1 VKALQGV
8 DGHVEWVEAERPACD
23 AGQVRIRVAAA
34 GLNRADLLQMKGLY
48 PPPPGASPYMGL
60 ECAGVVEEVGAGAD
74 WRVGDRVCALLA
86 SGAMAEEVVVD
97 ARHVLPVPEGLSLH
111 EAAALPE
118 VYATAWLNIFQL
130 GGVKAGEKV
139 LVHAGAS
146 GVGSAAIQLCKA
158 FGSPVWV
165 SVGSPDR
172 LAYCEALG
180 AAGGVVRNENLD
192 ALEGF
197 GPFDVILDPVGASY
211 GELNLKL
218 LARDGRWVII
228 GLMGGRKF
236 ELDLAQ
242 VLGKRLEITGSTLRN
257 RDDGFKAELLR
268 ELQQQ
273 VWPLFAEGRL
283 SPQLVDT
290 YPVEFAQAAYAELE
304 TNQVSG
310 KLVMVIDPSQACAA
324 KGAQSTPKAFKTSSE
339 SAIHWSGHAR
349 AAPHPGSPHAGDLPS
364 ATTAS
369 HCANRNRNSPPPGFP
384 VPDPAT
390 PATG

>member
-1 VKALQGV
+1 MKALQGV
-8 DGHVEWVEAERPACD
+8 DGHVAWVEAERPACD

-34 GLNRADLLQMKGLY
+34 GLNRADLLQRAGLY

-60 ECAGVVEEVGAGAD
+60 ECSGIIEEVGAGAD

-86 SGAMAEEVVVD
+86 GGGMAEEVVVD

-111 EAAALPE
+111 EVAAVPE

-130 GGVKAGEKV
+130 GALKAGEKV

-158 FGSPVWV
+158 FGNPVWV
-165 SVGSPDR
+165 SVGSTER
-172 LAYCEALG
+172 LAYCQSLG
-180 AAGGVVRNENLD
+180 AAGGVVRNGNLD
-192 ALEGF
+192 DLELL

-211 GELNLKL
+211 GPLNLKL

-228 GLMGGRKF
+228 GLMGGRKV
-236 ELDLAQ
+236 ELDLAL

-257 RDDGFKAELLR
+257 RDDAFKAELLR
-268 ELQQQ
+268 ELRQQ

-290 YPVEFAQAAYAELE
+290 YPVAFAEAAYAELAS
-304 TNQVSG
+304 NQVSG
-310 KLVMVIDPSQACAA
+310 KLVLVIDP
-324 KGAQSTPKAFKTSSE
+324 T
-339 SAIHWSGHAR
+339 
-349 AAPHPGSPHAGDLPS
+349 L
-364 ATTAS
+364 
-369 HCANRNRNSPPPGFP
+369 
-384 VPDPAT
+384 V
-390 PATG
+390 

>member
-1 VKALQGV
+1 MKALQGE
-8 DGHVEWVEAERPACD
+8 DGHVEWVEAVRPALD

-60 ECAGVVEEVGAGAD
+60 ECAGVIEEVGPGAD

-97 ARHVLPVPEGLSLH
+97 ARHVLPVTEGLSLH

-130 GGVKAGEKV
+130 GNLKAGEKV

-158 FGSPVWV
+158 FGNPVYV
-165 SVGSPDR
+165 SVGSQDR

-180 AAGGVVRNENLD
+180 AAGGVVRNENLE

-268 ELQQQ
+268 ELLQQ

-290 YPVEFAQAAYAELE
+290 YPVAFAQAAYAALE
-304 TNQVSG
+304 SNQVSG
-310 KLVMVIDPSQACAA
+310 KLVMVIDPS
-324 KGAQSTPKAFKTSSE
+324 
-339 SAIHWSGHAR
+339 
-349 AAPHPGSPHAGDLPS
+349 L
-364 ATTAS
+364 
-369 HCANRNRNSPPPGFP
+369 
-384 VPDPAT
+384 V
-390 PATG
+390 